1 MGDNRRFLAAVLAFL
16 VVAVTGCVVAPA
28 QPLTAAEHQ
37 FGQSGDEKKLI
48 RRSSELD
55 DELRRKGLLLQ
66 DAQVNAYVSEV
77 GRRVVPAA
85 AARAVPFQFHV
96 LRDPVVNAFA
106 LPNGSIYLTVGLLAR
121 LESEAQLAHVM
132 SHETA
137 HVVQRHGL
145 LGMRNRKAT
154 IIAAHIADLALFG
167 TAIAY
172 LPALGNLAA
181 YSQESESEADRL
193 ALDYMAQA
201 GYTLAG
207 ADQLFAILSEV
218 SQQESIWGSVY
229 SSHPDNAARA
239 DATRELI
246 AGGRLPVNA
255 GGRVG
260 EAEYREVRGRVFVE
274 NLQLKLNVRQYEL
287 TVAAADKALVQVPG
301 SPWLQYYRGEAYRLM
316 AEDPAGAARE
326 HAWIHDKKNSDE
338 LVEEYRKKKAE
349 SLAAARQAYQQ
360 ALAAD
365 SNFATAYRGL
375 GLVAYAEGDRRAA
388 RAALGQYLARGRD
401 ISDRRYINNI
411 MGRLVTP

>member
-1 MGDNRRFLAAVLAFL
+1 M
-16 VVAVTGCVVAPA
+16 
-28 QPLTAAEHQ
+28 
-37 FGQSGDEKKLI
+37 
-48 RRSSELD
+48 
-55 DELRRKGLLLQ
+55 
-66 DAQVNAYVSEV
+66 
-77 GRRVVPAA
+77 
-85 AARAVPFQFHV
+85 
-96 LRDPVVNAFA
+96 RDPVVNAFA

-121 LESEAQLAHVM
+121 LENEAQLAHVM

-145 LGMRNRKAT
+145 LGLRNRKAT

-167 TAIAY
+167 TSIAY

-193 ALDYMAQA
+193 ALEYMAQS
-201 GYTLAG
+201 GYALAG

-218 SQQESIWGSVY
+218 GRQESIWGSIY

-239 DATRELI
+239 DATREI
-246 AGGRLPVNA
+246 VASGRLPVNA

-260 EAEYREVRGRVFVE
+260 EPEYREIRGRVFVE

-287 TVAAADKALVQVPG
+287 AAAAADKALNQVPG
-301 SPWLQYYRGEAYRLM
+301 SAWLHYYRGEAYRLM

-326 HAWIHDKKNSDE
+326 HAWIHDQPYGDE
-338 LVEEYRKKKAE
+338 LVEEYRKKKPE
-349 SLAAARQAYQQ
+349 LLATARQAYRQ

-365 SNFATAYRGL
+365 SNFAAAYRGL
-375 GLVAYAEGDRRAA
+375 GLVAYAEGDHRAA
-388 RAALGQYLARGRD
+388 REALGTYLARGRD

-411 MGRLVTP
+411 MGRLDKP